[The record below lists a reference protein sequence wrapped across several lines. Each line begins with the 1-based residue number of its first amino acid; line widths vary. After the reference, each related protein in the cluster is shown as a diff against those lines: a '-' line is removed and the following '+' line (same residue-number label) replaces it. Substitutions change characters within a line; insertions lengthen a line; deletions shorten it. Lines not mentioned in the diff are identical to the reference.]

1 MTAMPIYYPNMDA
14 VNSGSPTNWT
24 LLKRLAWLMVTRRG
38 ERDPS
43 IDVVNVGRVDYMI
56 LTT

>member
-14 VNSGSPTNWT
+14 AGKGFPTNWT
-24 LLKRLAWLMVTRRG
+24 LLKRLVWLMVTRKG
-38 ERDPS
+38 EHDPTS
-43 IDVVNVGRVDYMI
+43 DVVNIGRVDYMI

>member
-14 VNSGSPTNWT
+14 VNRGSPTNWT
-24 LLKRLAWLMVTRRG
+24 LLKRLVWLMVTRKG

-43 IDVVNVGRVDYMI
+43 SDVVNIGRVDYMI

>member
-1 MTAMPIYYPNMDA
+1 MTAMPIYYPNMDVTGPNA
-14 VNSGSPTNWT
+14 PANWT

-43 IDVVNVGRVDYMI
+43 SDVVNIGRVDYMI

>member
-1 MTAMPIYYPNMDA
+1 MSCPIYYPNTDA

-24 LLKRLAWLMVTRRG
+24 LLKRLAWVYITRRG
-38 ERDPS
+38 EQTPDS
-43 IDVVNVGRVDYMI
+43 DFVNVGRVDYMI